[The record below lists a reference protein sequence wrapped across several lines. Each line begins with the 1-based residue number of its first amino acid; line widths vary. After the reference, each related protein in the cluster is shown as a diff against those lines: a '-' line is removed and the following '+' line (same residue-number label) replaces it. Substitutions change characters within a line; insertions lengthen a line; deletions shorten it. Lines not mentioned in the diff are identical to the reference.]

1 MASSLK
7 TLALAALA
15 ATAAALP
22 ASYRLSPRQMRY
34 HELAV
39 RQNAAAETSGL
50 NDFDILQL

>member
-22 ASYRLSPRQMRY
+22 ASYRLSPRQMHY